1 MSYHQPYTM
10 NGNRSAKVKG
20 FMGLPRS
27 PNVVMRKV
35 ISGYQVGTMP
45 DGYNDPA
52 HLLKKGKGKRAQ
64 LENVQFF
71 REESE
76 ARKYMESLLAGGL

>member
-1 MSYHQPYTM
+1 MNHQPY
-10 NGNRSAKVKG
+10 GLAGSLSAKVKG

-27 PNVVMRKV
+27 PNVVMRKTKG
-35 ISGYQVGTMP
+35 GYQVGTMP

-52 HLLKKGKGKRAQ
+52 HQLRKGKRSQ

-71 REESE
+71 REEADAQE
-76 ARKYMESLLAGGL
+76 YMDRLLSGERL

>member
-1 MSYHQPYTM
+1 MNHQPY
-10 NGNRSAKVKG
+10 GLAGSLSAKVKG

-45 DGYNDPA
+45 DGYNNPTHKPA
-52 HLLKKGKGKRAQ
+52 KKKRPQ

-71 REESE
+71 REEAD
-76 ARKYMESLLAGGL
+76 ARAYADRLLAGGL

>member
-1 MSYHQPYTM
+1 MNHQPY
-10 NGNRSAKVKG
+10 GLAGSLSAKVKG
-20 FMGLPRS
+20 FMGLLRS

-45 DGYNDPA
+45 EGYNDPT
-52 HLLKKGKGKRAQ
+52 HRPTKKKRPQ

-71 REESE
+71 REEAD
-76 ARKYMESLLAGGL
+76 ARAYADRLLAGGL

>member
-27 PNVVMRKV
+27 LNVVMRKV
-35 ISGYQVGTMP
+35 KGGYQVGIMP
-45 DGYNDPA
+45 DGYNKVTFRPDKA
-52 HLLKKGKGKRAQ
+52 KRAALQ
-64 LENVQFF
+64 DVQVFKT
-71 REESE
+71 EK
-76 ARKYMESLLAGGL
+76 AAQAYVDKLLAGA

>member
-1 MSYHQPYTM
+1 M
-10 NGNRSAKVKG
+10 NRQQYGLGVSLSAKVKG

-27 PNVVMRKV
+27 LNVVMRKV
-35 ISGYQVGTMP
+35 RGGYQVGTMP

-52 HLLKKGKGKRAQ
+52 HQLRKGKRAQ

-71 REESE
+71 REEAD
-76 ARKYMESLLAGGL
+76 ARAYANSLLAGGL

>member
-1 MSYHQPYTM
+1 MNHQPY
-10 NGNRSAKVKG
+10 GLAGSLSAKVKG

-52 HLLKKGKGKRAQ
+52 RQLRKVKRPQ
-64 LENVQFF
+64 LENVQVFKT
-71 REESE
+71 EKT
-76 ARKYMESLLAGGL
+76 AQKYMDRLLTGA

>member
-35 ISGYQVGTMP
+35 RGGYQVGTMP
-45 DGYNDPA
+45 DGYNDPTHNPA
-52 HLLKKGKGKRAQ
+52 KKKRPQ

-71 REESE
+71 REETD
-76 ARKYMESLLAGGL
+76 ARAYADSLLAGV

>member
-1 MSYHQPYTM
+1 MNHQPY
-10 NGNRSAKVKG
+10 GLAGSLSAKVKG

-52 HLLKKGKGKRAQ
+52 HRLRKGKRAQ

-71 REESE
+71 REEAD
-76 ARKYMESLLAGGL
+76 ARAYADKLLAGA

>member
-1 MSYHQPYTM
+1 MNHRPYGLAGSLT
-10 NGNRSAKVKG
+10 AKVKG

-45 DGYNDPA
+45 DGYNKVTYRPDKSKLA
-52 HLLKKGKGKRAQ
+52 K
-64 LENVQFF
+64 LENVQVFKN
-71 REESE
+71 EKE
-76 ARKYMESLLAGGL
+76 ARKYMDSLLTGGL

>member
-1 MSYHQPYTM
+1 MNHRPYGLAGSLT
-10 NGNRSAKVKG
+10 AKVKG

-45 DGYNDPA
+45 DGYNAPA
-52 HLLKKGKGKRAQ
+52 HRLRKGKRAQ

-76 ARKYMESLLAGGL
+76 ARVYMDSLLAGA

>member
-1 MSYHQPYTM
+1 MNHQPY
-10 NGNRSAKVKG
+10 GLAGSLSAKVKG

-45 DGYNDPA
+45 EGYNDPA
-52 HLLKKGKGKRAQ
+52 PRLRKGKRSQ

-71 REESE
+71 REEAD
-76 ARKYMESLLAGGL
+76 ARAYADKLLAGA

>member
-1 MSYHQPYTM
+1 MNHQPY
-10 NGNRSAKVKG
+10 GLAGSLSAKVKG

-35 ISGYQVGTMP
+35 RGGYQVGTMP

-52 HLLKKGKGKRAQ
+52 QQLRKVKRPQ
-64 LENVQFF
+64 LENVQVFKS
-71 REESE
+71 ESD
-76 ARKYMESLLAGGL
+76 ARVYMDSLLAGGL

>member
-1 MSYHQPYTM
+1 M
-10 NGNRSAKVKG
+10 NHRPHGLAGSPSAKVKG
-20 FMGLPRS
+20 FMGVPRS

-45 DGYNDPA
+45 DGYNNPA
-52 HLLKKGKGKRAQ
+52 HRPNKKKRPQ

-71 REESE
+71 REESD
-76 ARKYMESLLAGGL
+76 ALAYTDRLLSGGA

>member
-1 MSYHQPYTM
+1 MNHKPY
-10 NGNRSAKVKG
+10 GLAGSLSAKVKG

-52 HLLKKGKGKRAQ
+52 HRLRKGKRAQ

-71 REESE
+71 REEAD
-76 ARKYMESLLAGGL
+76 ARAYADKLLAGA